1 MHFNISL
8 GVGVMLWF
16 NFIWRLSFDGKFYDN
31 IFKKSNLSLF
41 VICYGFMKFG
51 RSINLSLIDGLIS
64 SSHENYQINIVN
76 TSSIVAS
83 TWGGARD
90 DGVFS
95 YYKWYI
101 YLRSSTPR
109 INFELIGL

>member
-1 MHFNISL
+1 
-8 GVGVMLWF
+8 
-16 NFIWRLSFDGKFYDN
+16 
-31 IFKKSNLSLF
+31 
-41 VICYGFMKFG
+41 MKFG

-95 YYKWYI
+95 YYK
-101 YLRSSTPR
+101 
-109 INFELIGL
+109 